1 MPAPARPARR
11 RPTVHHLEGPVPTYG
26 RDVRVELAG
35 HTVRLAEL
43 RARPERYARWFAEAR
58 RRPGHARCRCS
69 DTGERLVIRE
79 IAGRF
84 HVARWPS
91 TADNHQPSCPFF
103 AATESAH
110 SGAAAHRDA
119 ITVTEHGT
127 RIAVDYAFTAALP
140 DDARDT
146 DDGAAGETAGP
157 PEEVADLV
165 AGARPSTA
173 TVTGLGLLHWVY
185 EAAALNAWHP
195 GLCRRGW
202 ADVYPDLV
210 MAVAGLQLGEHP
222 APSLCHVIAPYHPQ
236 RPDPAREARLA
247 TFLRP
252 LEHPEHTV
260 IRGGPRRGRT
270 RLIRHRRLLLGEL
283 KDLTP
288 TEHGHQLL
296 LRHFPR
302 PVFLTGEQ
310 RQHLTRRFPAA
321 FSDRR
326 GPSARRIVLGLIE
339 GSPHGYL
346 RLVDAAVMLVSADFL
361 PADSSHEVVMA
372 DRLVAAHRAFTKPLR
387 YGGQAV
393 FPDFVLPDHPTA
405 VVEVWGLT
413 GREDYEARK
422 RAKRE
427 HYVAENIT
435 VLDWT
440 VSDPLPPIPPS
451 TPLPGDT

>member
-173 TVTGLGLLHWVY
+173 TVTNLGLLHWLY
-185 EAAALNAWHP
+185 EAAAPAAGQVRLGRARH
-195 GLCRRGW
+195 RGW
-202 ADVYPDLV
+202 GSPHRVDRRQA
-210 MAVAGLQLGEHP
+210 
-222 APSLCHVIAPYHPQ
+222 
-236 RPDPAREARLA
+236 
-247 TFLRP
+247 
-252 LEHPEHTV
+252 
-260 IRGGPRRGRT
+260 IRRSPGGPRCRRRRPAPPRCSPGGRS
-270 RLIRHRRLLLGEL
+270 R
-283 KDLTP
+283 
-288 TEHGHQLL
+288 
-296 LRHFPR
+296 
-302 PVFLTGEQ
+302 
-310 RQHLTRRFPAA
+310 
-321 FSDRR
+321 RR
-326 GPSARRIVLGLIE
+326 GSRPSPGRATTSRPSRDPGPGHGRRR
-339 GSPHGYL
+339 S
-346 RLVDAAVMLVSADFL
+346 R
-361 PADSSHEVVMA
+361 
-372 DRLVAAHRAFTKPLR
+372 RRR
-387 YGGQAV
+387 
-393 FPDFVLPDHPTA
+393 
-405 VVEVWGLT
+405 W
-413 GREDYEARK
+413 
-422 RAKRE
+422 
-427 HYVAENIT
+427 
-435 VLDWT
+435 W
-440 VSDPLPPIPPS
+440 
-451 TPLPGDT
+451 